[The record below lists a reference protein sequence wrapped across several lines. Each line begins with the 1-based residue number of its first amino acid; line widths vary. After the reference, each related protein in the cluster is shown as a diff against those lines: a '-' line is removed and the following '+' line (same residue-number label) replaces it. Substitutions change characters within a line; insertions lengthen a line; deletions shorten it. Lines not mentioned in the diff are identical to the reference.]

1 MCGITGYIGNKEIVP
16 ILIEGLKRLEYRG
29 YDSAGIA
36 VLSDGEIKE
45 TKSVGK
51 LINLQDLLEIHPLS
65 GHIGIGHTR
74 WATHGKPSDENA
86 HPHTDCRQ
94 RIAVVHNGIIE
105 NYLELKHELEKEGHT
120 FRSETDTE
128 ILAHLIEK
136 YYQGDLL
143 AAVRSALKQVTGSYA
158 IGVICLDEPD
168 VLIAAR
174 KDSPLVIGVG
184 KGENYIASD
193 IPAFLPYTKEA
204 MVMKDNEVCRIT
216 KDAVRIF
223 DLDGNPLKRLS
234 FQVLWDA
241 QMAEKGGYKHFMLKE
256 IFEQPKVILDTLT
269 GRLKDDQIDLS
280 ETKFTPQLAK
290 EIKRIHLVAC
300 GTAYH
305 AALIG
310 KYLLEELAG
319 IPAEAELAS
328 EFRYRNVILDKN
340 TLVIAVS
347 QSGETAD
354 TLAAVKKVRKENIPV
369 FSITN
374 VLDCSLSRE
383 SDFVLYT
390 RAGIE
395 IGVAATKTFTAQMT
409 AFYLLALY
417 LAGIKKTLD
426 AKEIAGLIEHFSQIP
441 QKVSQITDSH
451 EKIKE
456 ISREFNRYSD
466 FLYLGRH
473 LLYPIAL
480 EGALKLKEIS
490 YIHAE
495 GYAAGEMKHGPIAL
509 IDENCPVVAMV
520 NQGQLCEKILSN
532 IKEVK
537 ARDAVTIGIVT
548 YPGKDME
555 EFFDHYYLI
564 PETHYLFSPL
574 LSIIPLQ
581 LLAYYISDKKG
592 CDVDQPRNLAK
603 SVTVE

>member
-16 ILIEGLKRLEYRG
+16 ILIGGLKRLEYRG

-51 LINLQDLLEIHPLS
+51 LINLQELLENNPLS
-65 GHIGIGHTR
+65 GHVGIGHTR

-86 HPHTDCRQ
+86 HPHTDCRGK
-94 RIAVVHNGIIE
+94 IAVVHNGIIE
-105 NYLELKHELEKEGHT
+105 NYLELKQELEKEGHT

-143 AAVRSALKQVTGSYA
+143 AAVRSALKRVTGSYA
-158 IGVICLDEPD
+158 IGVICVEEPE
-168 VLIAAR
+168 VIVAAR
-174 KDSPLVIGVG
+174 KDSPLVIGIG
-184 KGENYIASD
+184 KGENYLASD

-204 MVMKDNEVCRIT
+204 LVMKDYEVCKIT
-216 KDAVRIF
+216 RDAVQVF
-223 DLDGNPLKRLS
+223 DLEGNPLKRS
-234 FQVLWDA
+234 GFQVLWDA

-256 IFEQPKVILDTLT
+256 IYEQPKVILDTLT
-269 GRLKDDQIDLS
+269 GRLKDQGIDLS
-280 ETKFTPQLAK
+280 ETGLTPQAAS

-305 AALIG
+305 SALIG

-328 EFRYRNVILDKN
+328 EFRYRNAVLDKD

-354 TLAAVKKVRKENIPV
+354 TLAAVKKVRKDKLPV

-383 SDFVLYT
+383 SDYVLYT

-395 IGVAATKTFTAQMT
+395 IGVAATKTFVAQMT

-417 LAGIKKTLD
+417 LAEVRKTLSVEEI
-426 AKEIAGLIEHFSQIP
+426 KELIRHLSQIP
-441 QKVSQITDSH
+441 QKVSQITDAH

-456 ISREFNRYSD
+456 ISREFYRYND

-555 EFFDHYYLI
+555 EYFDHYFFI
-564 PETHYLFSPL
+564 PETHYLLSPL

-581 LLAYYISDKKG
+581 LMAYYISDKKG